1 MRYVITK
8 RRTIKKGCPENE
20 SMWLHLLRSV
30 ASHRRIRSKKLIQL
44 ESLKGRSLDHVNHTC
59 SQVHAAEHVPPSM
72 CSQGEFNGVLI
83 VDSSFLEVLVFV
95 EVLVCAEVLIAM
107 PVFRRQ

>member
-1 MRYVITK
+1 
-8 RRTIKKGCPENE
+8 
-20 SMWLHLLRSV
+20 MWLHLLRSV
-30 ASHRRIRSKKLIQL
+30 ASHKRIRSKKLIQL

-59 SQVHAAEHVPPSM
+59 SQAHAAEHVPPSM

-95 EVLVCAEVLIAM
+95 EVLVCAEVLSISN
-107 PVFRRQ
+107 